1 MSYRPSGLE
10 YEGGEGVL
18 NNEHKDA
25 VQDTVT
31 EETIEETLENTPNT
45 GESGSSEEAVNPEQ
59 EIPVTESAD
68 EAAGSAE
75 LEKLQAELQEQ
86 QQRTLRVQ
94 ADFDNFRRRTQK
106 EKEDLG
112 KYASSKLITELLP
125 VIDNF
130 ERALQASEENPEF
143 ESFSKGVSM
152 IFRQLE
158 SVLATEGL
166 SAMKSVGEPFN
177 PEYHQAIMQVESDEY
192 EEGIVVEEVQKG
204 YMLKDKVLR
213 PAMVKVSM

>member
-1 MSYRPSGLE
+1 M
-10 YEGGEGVL
+10 

-25 VQDTVT
+25 VQDTVAD
-31 EETIEETLENTPNT
+31 EKMEETLNDTPNS
-45 GESGSSEEAVNPEQ
+45 GEVEGVGETDATPEQ
-59 EIPVTESAD
+59 EIPSDQTEGTAD
-68 EAAGSAE
+68 AEAGSE
-75 LEKLQAELQEQ
+75 ISKLQAEVAEH

-112 KYASSKLITELLP
+112 KYASAKLITELIP

-130 ERALQASEENPEF
+130 ERALQASGDNPEF
-143 ESFSKGVSM
+143 ESFSKGVNM

-158 SVLATEGL
+158 GVLTSEGL
-166 SAMKSVGEPFN
+166 TAMNSVGEPFN

-204 YMLKDKVLR
+204 YILKDKVIR